1 MPASAGLKSV
11 MTPRGKAEL
20 LLLGMSLVWGASFV
34 VVKGALADVSPL
46 VFIALR
52 FILAGLVCAAV
63 FRVQPRRLGRDALR
77 AGCILGLFLLGGY
90 VLQVNG
96 LLYTSPSKSAFITA
110 FSVILVPF
118 IAALGGLRLR
128 PVNVVAAAAGV
139 AGLYVLLA
147 PSRLVSVNRGD
158 LLTLGASISFGCY
171 IVWVGRYAE
180 RFDFREMVTIQILVV
195 GLVSAVAIPLDRP
208 PRLRWTP
215 NFILALLV
223 TALLATALAFAVQNW
238 AQRYTPPAHTALI
251 LSFEPV
257 FTALTSRWIMGERM
271 GTRLIAGAALMLLGV
286 LVSELW
292 GGRPAAIES

>member
-1 MPASAGLKSV
+1 

-20 LLLGMSLVWGASFV
+20 LLVGISVIWGASFV
-34 VVKGALADVSPL
+34 VVKGALADASPL

-63 FRVQPRRLGRDALR
+63 LRVGPRRLDRATLG
-77 AGCILGLFLLGGY
+77 AGCVLGLFLLGGY
-90 VLQVNG
+90 ILQVNG

-128 PVNVVAAAAGV
+128 PVNVIAAAAGA

-147 PSRLVSVNRGD
+147 PSRLGSVNRGD

-171 IVWVGRYAE
+171 IVWVGRYAG
-180 RFDFREMVTIQILVV
+180 RFDFRELVTIQVLVV
-195 GLVSAVAIPLDRP
+195 GLASAIAIPLDGP
-208 PRLRWTP
+208 LRLSWTT
-215 NFILALLV
+215 NFTVAILI
-223 TALLATALAFAVQNW
+223 TSLLATALAFSVQNW

-251 LSFEPV
+251 LSSEPV
-257 FTALTSRWIMGERM
+257 FTALTSRWITGERM
-271 GTRLIAGAALMLLGV
+271 GARLIAGAALMLVGV

-292 GGRPAAIES
+292 GGRPAAIEI

>member
-1 MPASAGLKSV
+1 

-20 LLLGMSLVWGASFV
+20 LLVGISVIWGASFV
-34 VVKGALADVSPL
+34 VVKGALADASPL

-63 FRVQPRRLGRDALR
+63 LRVGPRRLDRATLG
-77 AGCILGLFLLGGY
+77 AGCVLGLFLLGGY
-90 VLQVNG
+90 ILQVNG

-128 PVNVVAAAAGV
+128 PVNVIAAAAGA

-147 PSRLVSVNRGD
+147 PSRLGSVNRGD

-171 IVWVGRYAE
+171 IVWVGRYAG
-180 RFDFREMVTIQILVV
+180 RFDFRELVTIQVLVV
-195 GLVSAVAIPLDRP
+195 GLASAIAIPLDGP
-208 PRLRWTP
+208 LRLSWTTK
-215 NFILALLV
+215 FTVAILV
-223 TALLATALAFAVQNW
+223 TSLLATALAFSVQNW

-251 LSFEPV
+251 LSSEPV
-257 FTALTSRWIMGERM
+257 FTALTSRWITGERM
-271 GTRLIAGAALMLLGV
+271 GARLIAGAALMLVGV

-292 GGRPAAIES
+292 GGRPAAIEI

>member
-1 MPASAGLKSV
+1 MPVSAGLEKRHD
-11 MTPRGKAEL
+11 PRGKAEL
-20 LLLGMSLVWGASFV
+20 LLLGISIIWGASFV
-34 VVKGALADVSPL
+34 VVKGALAHASPL
-46 VFIALR
+46 VFIAIR
-52 FILAGLVCAAV
+52 FVLAGLVCAAV
-63 FRVQPRRLGRDALR
+63 LRVAPRRLDRDTLR

-118 IAALGGLRLR
+118 IAALGGIQLR

-147 PSRLVSVNRGD
+147 PSRLGSVNRGD

-171 IVWVGRYAE
+171 IVWVGRYAG
-180 RFDFREMVTIQILVV
+180 RFDFRELVTIQVLVV
-195 GLVSAVAIPLDRP
+195 GLAAAIAMPLDRH
-208 PRLRWTP
+208 PRLNWTP
-215 NFILALLV
+215 TFTLAVFI
-223 TALLATALAFAVQNW
+223 TTLLATALAFSVQNW

-251 LSFEPV
+251 LSSEPV
-257 FTALTSRWIMGERM
+257 FTALTSRWITGERM
-271 GTRLIAGAALMLLGV
+271 GVRLIAGAALMLVGV
-286 LVSELW
+286 LVSEFW